1 MLTRKSRLLLGLTA
15 AVPLLF
21 AACTDNNI
29 FNPMADAAGTYQLTV
44 FAGKSIQA
52 SFAIPA
58 GDPTYGQFAPN
69 GGTLVVT
76 GGTLVLSNN
85 GTFDET
91 NFYTI
96 IPNDRPT
103 VQTTYTSSGTWTLNG
118 TDFSLSD
125 PSRGRHDFGT
135 LEADLNN
142 NLTVNYSE
150 DDGFGNLLQYEY
162 KR

>member
-1 MLTRKSRLLLGLTA
+1 M
-15 AVPLLF
+15 
-21 AACTDNNI
+21 
-29 FNPMADAAGTYQLTV
+29 
-44 FAGKSIQA
+44 
-52 SFAIPA
+52 
-58 GDPTYGQFAPN
+58 
-69 GGTLVVT
+69 VVT
-76 GGTLVLSNN
+76 GGTLILSNN

-96 IPNDRPT
+96 IPTDRPT